1 VCKRFSG
8 FESRFLA
15 KLRMK
20 PFAFRQRIGALNWK
34 DITAID
40 LELVIDQHQIEE
52 LQSIIDDV
60 IFSDIQVKDIR
71 GASVIDL
78 KKLINIMQLMLEY
91 MLYCQESQ
99 LTLIQELYKKNK
111 QQKKINKELNE
122 TNETIKEDIRI
133 YKRQISSLKSSI
145 EKYKQMVLKN
155 DGYVAVAPR
164 IFNPLAPEEQKEK
177 GEKQEMT
184 PTNQLSLLIESM
196 LRHERQTRDYV
207 KDILDE
213 QRASLGREFDR
224 MASRT
229 ENDRTNSLAF
239 EQSLNTY
246 IDRITQKIEHVAITA
261 ANAALKS
268 MPLTSPPSSSSS
280 IEKNEIEFRLQEISL
295 RERRVLERERELQDK
310 FYDLEMKIKSF
321 ERQKVAKLDDNQQ
334 QMTPISLPQGRS
346 IGVNT
351 MPLDVSKLSND
362 EVYRKGIILA
372 SHLLARKIS
381 PGQNYHP
388 PHPSPL
394 LTLPS

>member
-1 VCKRFSG
+1 
-8 FESRFLA
+8 
-15 KLRMK
+15 MK

-34 DITAID
+34 EITAID
-40 LELVIDQHQIEE
+40 LEIVIDQHQIEE

-71 GASVIDL
+71 GASILDL
-78 KKLINIMQLMLEY
+78 KKLVNIMQLMLEY
-91 MLYCQESQ
+91 LLYCQESQ
-99 LTLIQELYKKNK
+99 LTLIQELYRKNK
-111 QQKKINKELNE
+111 QQKRINKELNE

-164 IFNPLAPEEQKEK
+164 IFNPLAPSEEQKDK
-177 GEKQEMT
+177 GDKQET
-184 PTNQLSLLIESM
+184 TNSQLSLLIESM

-229 ENDRTNSLAF
+229 DNDRTSSLAF

-246 IDRITQKIEHVAITA
+246 IDRITQKIEHVALTA

-268 MPLTSPPSSSSS
+268 IPPASSPSTAGVGA
-280 IEKNEIEFRLQEISL
+280 EMEFRLQEISM
-295 RERRVLERERELQDK
+295 RERRLLDRERELQDK
-310 FYDLEMKIKSF
+310 LYDFEMKVKSF
-321 ERQKVAKLDDNQQ
+321 ERQQQ
-334 QMTPISLPQGRS
+334 QQLTRRVDDQPPVPIALPQGRS

-351 MPLDVSKLSND
+351 VPLDLSKLPSD
-362 EVYRKGIILA
+362 EVYRKGIALA
-372 SHLLARKIS
+372 SHILARKIS
-381 PGQNYHP
+381 PGD
-388 PHPSPL
+388 
-394 LTLPS
+394 

>member
-1 VCKRFSG
+1 
-8 FESRFLA
+8 
-15 KLRMK
+15 MK
-20 PFAFRQRIGALNWK
+20 PFAFRQRIGSLNWK
-34 DITAID
+34 DITALD
-40 LELVIDQHQIEE
+40 LELVIDEHQIEE

-71 GASVIDL
+71 GVSIVDL
-78 KKLINIMQLMLEY
+78 KKLIHIMQLMLEY
-91 MLYCQESQ
+91 LLYCQESQ

-133 YKRQISSLKSSI
+133 YKRQISSLKISI
-145 EKYKQMVLKN
+145 EKYKQMVLRN

-164 IFNPLAPEEQKEK
+164 IFNPLTPPVEEKEK
-177 GEKQEMT
+177 GEKQDAIT
-184 PTNQLSLLIESM
+184 TNQLSLLIESM

-207 KDILDE
+207 KDILDD

-224 MASRT
+224 MASRS

-268 MPLTSPPSSSSS
+268 MSASQQPLTT
-280 IEKNEIEFRLQEISL
+280 EKNEMEIIRLQEISL

-310 FYDLEMKIKSF
+310 LYDFEMKIKSF
-321 ERQKVAKLDDNQQ
+321 ERQKTARLDDQH
-334 QMTPISLPQGRS
+334 TPIPLPQCRS
-346 IGVNT
+346 IGMNT
-351 MPLDVSKLSND
+351 LPLDLSKLSSE

-372 SHLLARKIS
+372 SRFLARKIS
-381 PGQNYHP
+381 PGDNMMT
-388 PHPSPL
+388 PL
-394 LTLPS
+394 SLTS